1 MKNKSFTLIEILV
14 VIIIVGI
21 LASIIIFSTND
32 STEKRK
38 RLEVLTF
45 SEGAKGKNLDSLVAE
60 WSFEGPTIAGS
71 AATNADVKDSW
82 GHNDGI
88 VYGGPIIKGGED
100 CVTGKCLQ
108 FDGVDDYINMGQGAS
123 DSLKILGS
131 QTIEYWGY
139 PTDFAQRRNP
149 IAKAYGGEGTIVQET
164 GGYFNYY
171 YGTAGG
177 NTTPY
182 QALSSSAVRIKANEW
197 VHVVIVR
204 DLDPAVKKIIWYI
217 NGKQV
222 NSATTIYTSA
232 VASTL
237 SFYIAKGYCSNFIG
251 KMDQVRIYKK
261 AITTSEIKQNY
272 IAGLDSLYSNNVI
285 SKEEYNQRT
294 LNLAQN
300 EE

>member
-14 VIIIVGI
+14 VIIIIGI
-21 LASIIIFSTND
+21 LASVVLFSTND

-45 SEGAKGKNLDSLVAE
+45 SEGAKGKSLDSLISE
-60 WSFEGPTIAGS
+60 WNFDGPTSVGS

-82 GHNDGI
+82 GHNDGV

-100 CVTGKCLQ
+100 CVVGKCLQ
-108 FDGVDDYINMGQGAS
+108 FDGFDDYIDMGQGAS
-123 DSLKILGS
+123 DSLKIINS
-131 QTIEYWGY
+131 QTIEYWVY
-139 PTDFAQRRNP
+139 PTDMTVRRNP
-149 IAKAYGGEGTIVQET
+149 IAKAYGGEGTIVQEVN
-164 GGYFNYY
+164 GYMRYY

-177 NTTPY
+177 NAQIYQGVTT
-182 QALSSSAVRIKANEW
+182 SRTIKANEW
-197 VHVVIVR
+197 NHLAVVRNLEVGVMEISWY
-204 DLDPAVKKIIWYI
+204 LNGQKI
-217 NGKQV
+217 
-222 NSATTIYTSA
+222 TSNIALYSPA

-237 SFYIAKGYCSNFIG
+237 PFYIAKGYCSNFIG
-251 KMDQVRIYKK
+251 KMDQIRIYKK
-261 AITTSEIKQNY
+261 AIATSEIKQNY